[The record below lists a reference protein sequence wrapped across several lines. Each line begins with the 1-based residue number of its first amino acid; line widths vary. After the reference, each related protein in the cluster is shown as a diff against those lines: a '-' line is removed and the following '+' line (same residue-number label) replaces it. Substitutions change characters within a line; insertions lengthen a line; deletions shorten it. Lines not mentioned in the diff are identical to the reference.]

1 MGDQVVREIP
11 MIGQPAGL
19 DGNRDES
26 NRCIDIA
33 LREINAGNY
42 EKALK
47 FLRKAQNL
55 YPSKEAEDLISTI
68 ISSYQNSS
76 SNAEDSPRSKQEN
89 TTRQRKRSE
98 NEFHNENDYSSEQKD
113 LVKKIKNCKNFY
125 EVLGVTKDA
134 TDSAVKKAYKR
145 LALQLHP
152 DKNRAPG
159 AVEAFKIVGNAVAT
173 LTDPQKR
180 KEYDMLGSKATINGV
195 NSQSSF
201 QQYYAHHNHHRTF
214 ENAFER
220 EGDISAEELFNM
232 FFGNFPANRRR
243 AGGGGAANGGH
254 AHRETSPQ
262 PSLAFGLILI
272 LILISMLSSFFTSD
286 PVYSLSQSTKY
297 PVRRETQHLNV
308 PYYVRENFQ
317 SDYQGSLG
325 RLENSVEEDF
335 IYTMKQ
341 NCFRERSYR
350 ESMMA
355 RARSFGSRAQLAQA
369 QGLKM
374 PSCDNLYKIGITRY
388 SLY

>member
-1 MGDQVVREIP
+1 MATGF
-11 MIGQPAGL
+11 

-26 NRCIDIA
+26 HRCIDIA
-33 LREINAGNY
+33 LNEINFGNY

-55 YPSKEAEDLISTI
+55 YPSKEAQDLIDSI
-68 ISSYQNSS
+68 ISNQQKASKNFEQQNSQ
-76 SNAEDSPRSKQEN
+76 KEN

-98 NEFHNENDYSSEQKD
+98 NGEGHNTADYTTEQTE
-113 LVKKIKNCKNFY
+113 LVRKIKNCKNFY

-134 TDSAVKKAYKR
+134 TDSNIKKAYKR

-152 DKNRAPG
+152 DKNHAPG

-180 KEYDMLGSKATINGV
+180 KEYDLLGPKATINGL
-195 NSQSSF
+195 NGQNSF
-201 QQYYAHHNHHRTF
+201 QQYYAHHNYHRTF

-220 EGDISAEELFNM
+220 DGDISAEELFNM

-243 AGGGGAANGGH
+243 GGGGGAGNVGGH
-254 AHRETSPQ
+254 PHRETSPQ
-262 PSLAFGLILI
+262 PSLAFGLILV

-297 PVRRETQHLNV
+297 PERRETQHLNV

>member
-1 MGDQVVREIP
+1 MST
-11 MIGQPAGL
+11 AGF

-26 NRCIDIA
+26 HRCIDIA
-33 LREINAGNY
+33 LNEINNGNY

-55 YPSKEAEDLISTI
+55 YPSKEAEELIDTI
-68 ISSYQNSS
+68 ISSHQNTTT
-76 SNAEDSPRSKQEN
+76 NAGSKESCQQNEN
-89 TTRQRKRSE
+89 TTRQRKQRNE
-98 NEFHNENDYSSEQKD
+98 NSDSHNENEYTSEQTE

-134 TDSAVKKAYKR
+134 TDSAIKKAYKR

-152 DKNRAPG
+152 DKNHAPG

-180 KEYDMLGSKATINGV
+180 KEYDMLGPKANINGL
-195 NSQSSF
+195 NGQNSF
-201 QQYYAHHNHHRTF
+201 QQYYTHHNHHRTF

-220 EGDISAEELFNM
+220 DGDISAEELFNM

-243 AGGGGAANGGH
+243 NGGGNAGNNGAH
-254 AHRETSPQ
+254 AHRENSPQ
-262 PSLAFGLILI
+262 PSLAFGLILV

-297 PVRRETQHLNV
+297 PERRETQHLNV

>member
-1 MGDQVVREIP
+1 MAT
-11 MIGQPAGL
+11 AGF

-26 NRCIDIA
+26 HRCIDIA
-33 LREINAGNY
+33 LNEINSGNY

-55 YPSKEAEDLISTI
+55 YPSKEAEDLISSITTRHE
-68 ISSYQNSS
+68 NSS
-76 SNAEDSPRSKQEN
+76 SPNDSAQQQNSESENNA
-89 TTRQRKRSE
+89 RQRKRSE
-98 NEFHNENDYSSEQKD
+98 NEFHNETDYSSEQTE

-134 TDSAVKKAYKR
+134 TDSAIKKAYKR

-180 KEYDMLGSKATINGV
+180 KEYDMLGSKATISGLNGQ
-195 NSQSSF
+195 NGF
-201 QQYYAHHNHHRTF
+201 QQYYAHHNHNRTF

-220 EGDISAEELFNM
+220 DGDISAEELFNM

-243 AGGGGAANGGH
+243 GGGAGAGHNGGH
-254 AHRETSPQ
+254 HAYRETSPQ

-297 PVRRETQHLNV
+297 PERRETQHLNV